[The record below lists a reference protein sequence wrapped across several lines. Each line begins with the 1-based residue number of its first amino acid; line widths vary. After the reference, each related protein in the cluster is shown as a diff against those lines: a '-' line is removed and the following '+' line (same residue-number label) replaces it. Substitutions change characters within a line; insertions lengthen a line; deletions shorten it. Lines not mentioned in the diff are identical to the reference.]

1 MELIKFNQSKTSIKR
16 YIFQR
21 IFVVILFLVQ
31 TSTSLD
37 INVTSVSDE
46 INNDEVVVPEP
57 VIPEPS
63 GPQVSSTIVEIKLE
77 TEYNEDLNDTGGW

>member
-21 IFVVILFLVQ
+21 IFVILFLVQ
-31 TSTSLD
+31 NSTSLD
-37 INVTSVSDE
+37 INVTSVNDE
-46 INNDEVVVPEP
+46 IKTDEVVVPEP

-77 TEYNEDLNDTGGW
+77 TEYNEALNDTGGW

>member
-21 IFVVILFLVQ
+21 IFVILFLVQ

-37 INVTSVSDE
+37 INVTSVNDE
-46 INNDEVVVPEP
+46 IKTDEVVVPEP

-77 TEYNEDLNDTGGW
+77 TEYNEALNDTGGW

>member
-21 IFVVILFLVQ
+21 IFVILFLVQ
-31 TSTSLD
+31 NSTSLD

-46 INNDEVVVPEP
+46 IKTDEVVVPEP

-77 TEYNEDLNDTGGW
+77 TEYNEALNDTGGW